1 MYRVSSLPVTAPIS
15 QVPCL
20 ADPSVAAFSL
30 SLTWEEQETTLVTR
44 WFGPVRQEAQSLS
57 SLSAVGGT
65 PQRPQVEAILDLSGF
80 LRALANGHHKR
91 GQKYAE
97 PDAYR

>member
-1 MYRVSSLPVTAPIS
+1 MLVTAPPS

-20 ADPSVAAFSL
+20 ADQSVAAFSL
-30 SLTWEEQETTLVTR
+30 SLKWEEQETTLLTR
-44 WFGPVRQEAQSLS
+44 RFGPVRREVQSLS

-65 PQRPQVEAILDLSGF
+65 SKRPQGEAILDLSGF
-80 LRALANGHHKR
+80 LRALANGHPKG
-91 GQKYAE
+91 GQNYAE